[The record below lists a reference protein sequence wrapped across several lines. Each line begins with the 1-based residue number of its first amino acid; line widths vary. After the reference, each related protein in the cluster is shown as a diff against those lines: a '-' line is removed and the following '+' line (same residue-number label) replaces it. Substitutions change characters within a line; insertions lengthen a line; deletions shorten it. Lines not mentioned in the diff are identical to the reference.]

1 MMEML
6 LCLAASSACSRDGI
20 LCLVVSLR
28 SPGERLCTVGNGLR
42 CKRERGAVITG
53 RPPVSFHIPNWCLSL
68 TLSFL
73 HWPLHVLS
81 SADRHRDP
89 PCAHPWDTSTLLP
102 TNGRIQAAPTPVGI
116 QSCSAVVSHLLGRAW
131 PQLPSSPGRL
141 CSSEQTRD
149 IPSQSSLLHD
159 SAEESEQTPAW
170 GITAPKGFV
179 QASAPCPGVCQDRC
193 SRGKVL
199 EPQGR
204 ANASPQNAP
213 IPDQPP

>member
-42 CKRERGAVITG
+42 CKGERGAVITG
-53 RPPVSFHIPNWCLSL
+53 RSPVSFHVPNWCLSL

-89 PCAHPWDTSTLLP
+89 PCAHPWGTSTLLP

-141 CSSEQTRD
+141 CSSEQT
-149 IPSQSSLLHD
+149 
-159 SAEESEQTPAW
+159 
-170 GITAPKGFV
+170 
-179 QASAPCPGVCQDRC
+179 
-193 SRGKVL
+193 
-199 EPQGR
+199 
-204 ANASPQNAP
+204 
-213 IPDQPP
+213 